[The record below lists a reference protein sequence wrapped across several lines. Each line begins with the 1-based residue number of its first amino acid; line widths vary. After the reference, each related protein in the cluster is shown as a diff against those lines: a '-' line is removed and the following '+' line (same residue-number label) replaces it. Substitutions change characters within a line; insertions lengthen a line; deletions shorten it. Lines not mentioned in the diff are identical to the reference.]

1 MRTIRKITLC
11 SAFLLLIAHFGSALL
26 AAPTTLILNEP
37 ATTLPEA
44 KAGAEYS
51 HQFQAEGGRPPL
63 AWRVKEGDLPPE
75 MKMEATGKLHGT
87 PKSARN
93 DPYKFVIE
101 VSDSSQPPQTF
112 SQAFTLTIQPAP
124 LRIVTVQAPGQP
136 SLRIA
141 GAPVLL
147 APISRINSEPS
158 KEPRAET
165 KAAGSDDSAEK
176 IPAFRVEGRLR
187 SALMDEVFA
196 LIKSDEELNKPG
208 EVKNYL
214 CAAEFLEFCSR
225 ANRREAP
232 NSRQL
237 DGQNNAAEHTDE
249 ISQKQAAIGLLN
261 YILDPNTPTRLARFE
276 ARSEGDRR
284 LSKNAL
290 KKLLLMLNMPKKYV
304 DNVVVRVELGDV
316 VKTVTTDDD
325 GRYEINLVRNK
336 AGEFYVFSTEADFH
350 LSKRKVV
357 VNGPM
362 KVNLYIEDRPVSML
376 ARAVVGYQQ
385 AGAAS
390 TDFEQN
396 YFFDLFISQSLPFL
410 QKVNPDFG
418 ERWRTWG
425 AIRAVSA
432 PQSGNVAIGDLV
444 RGLATNISGLKANEA
459 ARIFD
464 YLGGIEARLPWF
476 SNSSLLPSFDRDTKQ
491 KFSLSFIASGGFVTP
506 TNPADGVKT
515 FKISDQFRAE
525 FEKTIGGDALKG
537 KDYVTFAP
545 SDRDRFF
552 RQYYAGIRMQTLF
565 FNVHNVPLQ
574 RFPAQLD
581 LQFGVNEYVTAG
593 RVRGGVIR
601 LDGYFPLPYESLR
614 FINLF
619 GTAIIKP
626 VRSQV
631 KNTLILEQVEDQKKF
646 DPKTAVLPVSHFNRD
661 YYRVG
666 VGIDFVSFI
675 GKLF

>member
-1 MRTIRKITLC
+1 MLTIRKIILC
-11 SAFLLLIAHFGSALL
+11 SAFLLPIAHFGPALL
-26 AAPTTLILNEP
+26 AAPITLILNEP

-44 KAGAEYS
+44 KTGAEYS
-51 HQFQAEGGRPPL
+51 HQFRAEGGLPPL

-75 MKMEATGKLHGT
+75 MKLEASGILHGT
-87 PKSARN
+87 PKSVRH

-112 SQAFTLTIQPAP
+112 SQAFTLTVQPAP
-124 LRIVTVQAPGQP
+124 LRIVTGQASGQP

-141 GAPVLL
+141 GAPALL
-147 APISRINSEPS
+147 APPSLINSASS
-158 KEPRAET
+158 KEPGAEA
-165 KAAGSDDSAEK
+165 KAAAKDDSAEK
-176 IPAFRVEGRLR
+176 VPMYKVWGRLR
-187 SALMDEVFA
+187 PASLDEAFA
-196 LIKSDEELNKPG
+196 LIQSDEELSEG
-208 EVKNYL
+208 TEVPKYL
-214 CAAEFLEFCSR
+214 CKAGFLEYCSR
-225 ANRREAP
+225 AERRDAP
-232 NSRQL
+232 NGHQP
-237 DGQNNAAEHTDE
+237 DNQNGAANQTAEG
-249 ISQKQAAIGLLN
+249 SQKQAAIDLLK
-261 YILDPNTPTRLARFE
+261 YFLDPKNPDRLAKFE
-276 ARSEGDRR
+276 AKSAGSKR
-284 LSKNAL
+284 LSKDTL
-290 KKLLLMLNMPKKYV
+290 KKLLLTLNNYV
-304 DNVVVRVELGDV
+304 DNVTVRVELGDKV
-316 VKTVTTDDD
+316 VATAQTDDD
-325 GRYEINLVRNK
+325 GRYEINLERNK
-336 AGEFYVFSTEADFH
+336 AGEFYVFSTEADSH

-357 VNGPM
+357 VTSPM
-362 KVNLYIEDRPVSML
+362 KVNLSIEDRPVSLL

-390 TDFEQN
+390 TEFEQN
-396 YFFDLFISQSLPFL
+396 YFFDLFVSQSLPFL
-410 QKVNPDFG
+410 QKINPDFG
-418 ERWRTWG
+418 EGWRAWG

-432 PQSGNVAIGDLV
+432 PQSGNVTIGDLV

-459 ARIFD
+459 ARVFD

-476 SNSSLLPSFDRDTKQ
+476 SNRSLLPSFDRDTKQ
-491 KFSLSFIASGGFVTP
+491 KFSLSLIASGGFVTP

-515 FKISDQFRAE
+515 FRISDKFRAE
-525 FEKTIGGDALKG
+525 FEKTVGGDELKG
-537 KDYVTFAP
+537 KDYVAFAP

-565 FNVHNVPLQ
+565 FNRHNVPLQ

-601 LDGYFPLPYESLR
+601 LDGYFPLPYKDLE

-631 KNTLILEQVEDQKKF
+631 KNILILEQVEDQKKF

-675 GKLF
+675 GKFF